1 MEEHDILQVA
11 LAGLTSE
18 TGMAGGWESSVR
30 ENLKG
35 SLESYKQLSDVAAR
49 LSAGM
54 REPGKTFPL
63 LENILASIK
72 LAEKK
77 DRSAEAGHFKPV
89 ALSLERERF
98 FPSRERGGDTN
109 NALQEIAKEMEN
121 SLPKNYREDEAYLE
135 EVLSVL
141 HRTTANLPS
150 AYTADV
156 SYYDQQRMTA
166 ALAVCLAEKNPDE
179 VKQYLS
185 SDKYKDEKIALL
197 VGGDISGIQDFIY
210 TITAKG
216 AAKSLRGRSFYLQ
229 LLTEAVLRFVLRELK
244 IPYTN
249 VIYSGGGHFFL
260 LAPLSAGSELK
271 RIQKEITTK
280 LLKHHGTS
288 LYLALGWADVPV
300 SGFFDG
306 KFPEFW
312 GKMHGDLAR
321 NKQKR
326 YSELGTDAYKQVFE
340 PKEFGGNP
348 DDTCDACKEDHREVK
363 NWAGGD
369 IQDRICTLCES
380 FIEEFGRKLP
390 IHKFV
395 ALRFIGAKS
404 SPMDKAS
411 DALAEFGM
419 SVKFFNDKRDNVNLD
434 AGHTVIWSL
443 DDSKVAE
450 WSEKWECPKWIRYTA
465 RQVPRQSNG
474 EILQF
479 DELLA
484 EVEGGF
490 ERLGVL
496 RMDVDNLGEIFKS
509 GLGKNATLTR
519 LASLSFRISLFFEG
533 WLKKICEEE
542 KNIYTVYSGG
552 DDVFLIGPW
561 DVMPGLAQKIRDD
574 FARYSSENPCL
585 HLSAG
590 MAFIDRKY
598 PVYQAAED
606 AEKAIDGAKDLDGK
620 DGFTF
625 LGRSWKWATFNEIAA
640 KQKTLSELVKPS
652 APDKKP
658 APQALLHVLQQL
670 ALEEEGHKKAN
681 GIHVWGRWIWMG
693 MYQLTRM
700 GEQNAVIA
708 EDIRFIRDGLA
719 GNSYKEIHQ
728 WGIAAR
734 WSQLKVRKKSK

>member
-35 SLESYKQLSDVAAR
+35 SLESYKRLSDVAAR
-49 LSAGM
+49 LSAGV
-54 REPGKTFPL
+54 RGPGTAPSRL
-63 LENILASIK
+63 GNILGSITTNEKTSQPAS
-72 LAEKK
+72 
-77 DRSAEAGHFKPV
+77 SGFYKP
-89 ALSLERERF
+89 AILSLEEDGF
-98 FPSRERGGDTN
+98 FPVDGQGAETK
-109 NALQEIAKEMEN
+109 NAVESIAAEIKS
-121 SLPKNYREDEAYLE
+121 SLPKSFREDDAYIE
-135 EVLSVL
+135 EVLGIL
-141 HRTTANLPS
+141 HRTTVNLPS
-150 AYTADV
+150 AYTTDV

-166 ALAVCLAEKNPDE
+166 ALAVCLAEKNPDD

-185 SDKYKDEKIALL
+185 SDTYKDEKVALL

-229 LLTEAVLRFVLRELK
+229 LLTEAVLRFVLRGLE

-260 LAPLSAGSELK
+260 LAPLSAQSELK
-271 RIQKEITTK
+271 RIQKEITAK

-326 YSELGTDAYKQVFE
+326 YSELVTDTYKQVFE

-348 DDTCDACKEDHREVK
+348 DDTCDACKEDHRKV
-363 NWAGGD
+363 NPWAEGGD
-369 IQDRICTLCES
+369 QDRICTLCES

-390 IHKFV
+390 NHKFM
-395 ALRFIGAKS
+395 ALRFSGAKS

-419 SVKFFNDKRDNVNLD
+419 SVQFFNDKGDNVNLD

-443 DDSKVAE
+443 DDTKEAE

-465 RQVPRQSNG
+465 RQVPRTKKG
-474 EILQF
+474 EILAF
-479 DELLA
+479 DDLQEKVA
-484 EVEGGF
+484 GGF

-496 RMDVDNLGEIFKS
+496 RMDVDSLGEIFKS

-561 DVMPGLAQKIRDD
+561 DVMPGLAQKIKDD
-574 FARYSSENPCL
+574 FARYSSENPNV

-590 MAFIDRKY
+590 MAFIDGKY

-606 AEKAIDGAKDLDGK
+606 AEKAIDGAKDMDGK
-620 DGFTF
+620 GAFTF
-625 LGRSWKWATFNEIAA
+625 LGRSWKWATFSEIAA
-640 KQKTLSELVKPS
+640 KQKRLSELVKPS

-700 GEQNAVIA
+700 GEQNSGIA
-708 EDIRFIRDGLA
+708 EDIKSIRDGLA
-719 GNSYKEIHQ
+719 GNSYKEINQ

-734 WSQLKVRKKSK
+734 WTELHTR

>member
-1 MEEHDILQVA
+1 MEENEFHQVA

-18 TGMAGGWESSVR
+18 TGMAGEWESSVR

-49 LSAGM
+49 LSAGT
-54 REPGKTFPL
+54 REPGKTSPR

-72 LAEKK
+72 LNEKK
-77 DRSAEAGHFKPV
+77 DRPAGAGFYKPV
-89 ALSLERERF
+89 ALSLTEDGF
-98 FPSRERGGDTN
+98 FPVVERDGDTQK
-109 NALQEIAKEMEN
+109 AAQHIAKEIEN

-150 AYTADV
+150 AYSPDV

-166 ALAVCLAEKNPDE
+166 ALAVCLSEKNPDD

-185 SDKYKDEKIALL
+185 SDKFKDEKVALL

-229 LLTEAVLRFVLRELK
+229 ILTEAVLRFVLRELK
-244 IPYTN
+244 TPYTN

-260 LAPLSAGSELK
+260 LAPLSKAKELNG
-271 RIQKEITTK
+271 IQQKITQAI
-280 LLKHHGTS
+280 LKHHGTS
-288 LYLALGWADVPV
+288 LYLALGWAEVPV
-300 SGFFDG
+300 SGFMDG
-306 KFPEFW
+306 KFPEYW
-312 GKMHGDLAR
+312 GEMHRNLAHR
-321 NKQKR
+321 KQKR
-326 YSELGTDAYKQVFE
+326 YSELGADIYKRVFK
-340 PKEFGGNP
+340 PKEWGGNP
-348 DDTCDACKEDHREVK
+348 DDTCDACKEDHRKV
-363 NWAGGD
+363 NPWAEGGD
-369 IQDRICTLCES
+369 QDRICTLCES

-390 IHKFV
+390 SHKFV
-395 ALRFIGAKS
+395 ALRFSGAKS

-419 SVKFFNDKRDNVNLD
+419 AVQFLNDKRDNVNLD
-434 AGHTVIWSL
+434 AGQIVIWSL
-443 DDSKVAE
+443 DDAKDAE

-542 KNIYTVYSGG
+542 ANIYTVYSGG

-561 DVMPGLAQKIRDD
+561 DVMPGLAQKIKDD
-574 FARYSSENPCL
+574 FARYSSENPYL

-590 MAFIDRKY
+590 LTFINKKY

-606 AEKAIDGAKDLDGK
+606 AEKAIDGAKDMDGK

-625 LGRSWKWATFNEIAA
+625 LGRSWKWATFSEIAA
-640 KQKTLSELVKPS
+640 KQERLSGLVKPAS
-652 APDKKP
+652 PEKKP
-658 APQALLHVLQQL
+658 APQALLQILQQL
-670 ALEEEGHKKAN
+670 ALEEEGHKKPN

-700 GEQNAVIA
+700 GEQNSSAA
-708 EDIRFIRDGLA
+708 EDIKSIRDGLA
-719 GNSYKEIHQ
+719 GNGYKEINQ

-734 WSQLKVRKKSK
+734 WTQLKERKKS